1 MKLFLLFLS
10 FFSFKILC
18 VFPGLDKLKDTKDI
32 VPYKISDAVSL
43 IRSCKTKE
51 YKLID
56 PKDYIL
62 DKDQAELEKEL
73 KDIYK
78 KHKVVSLVIMLDY
91 IDLRDNYGNT
101 LEISNYTNLL
111 IEELYVQNIISIETP
126 IIVAVISIKD
136 KKMTMKVEGRISQI
150 ITEQDCYNI
159 LNIVN
164 NYFAY
169 GEYSYGSIELGK
181 LINYYLSNTGFWARN
196 KKFFYMIFL
205 LVFCFCF
212 CYFLSVVAQRIKDRR
227 NMRLTMS
234 DEEKLIKI
242 KDFLKKAKANRKI
255 LSDSCIICLEPFD
268 NCVSI
273 FHTISQ
279 DNRRKEIEK
288 AIEKEKENQRETRNP
303 DNFMETEKDTY
314 MNTYANTN
322 RLAEELNNQ
331 EENNINNENSIDIK
345 NNIKNLKND
354 ENSNNNSNNNNAN
367 NNMDE
372 SIIVQRNSDITDTQI
387 STLPCGHRFHVKCIS
402 QWMLQK
408 KNICP
413 MCREKINVD
422 IPENDDEDLQNELL
436 NIQIELHPAFAL
448 LVFQTINEELTW
460 GAITLPVIN
469 GGLFGGIAGFA
480 FI

>member
-1 MKLFLLFLS
+1 MKLLFLYTLILL
-10 FFSFKILC
+10 SFKILC
-18 VFPGLDKLKDTKDI
+18 KNPIEAPSTD
-32 VPYKISDAVSL
+32 PYQISDIISL
-43 IRSCKTKE
+43 IKSSKTKE
-51 YKLID
+51 YKIID
-56 PKDYIL
+56 PKNYIL
-62 DKDQAELEKEL
+62 DDDQKKLENEL
-73 KDIYK
+73 KDIYT
-78 KHKVVSLVIMLDY
+78 KHKVVSFIIMLDY
-91 IDLRDNYGNT
+91 IDLNDNKGNNM
-101 LEISNYTNLL
+101 EISTYIDLL
-111 IEELYVQNIISIETP
+111 IEELYYQGIINMDTP

-136 KKMTMKVEGRISQI
+136 KKMTMKVEGKISHVV
-150 ITEQDCYNI
+150 TEQDCYNI

-164 NYFAY
+164 NYYAY

-205 LVFCFCF
+205 LIFCFCF
-212 CYFLSVVAQRIKDRR
+212 CYFLSVVAQKIKERR
-227 NMRLTMS
+227 NLRLTMN

-242 KDFLKKAKANRKI
+242 KEFLKKARANRKI
-255 LSDSCIICLEPFD
+255 LSDNCIICLEPFD

-279 DNRRKEIEK
+279 DKNNEEIGK
-288 AIEKEKENQRETRNP
+288 KNQNPNNKFLVTEKESRL
-303 DNFMETEKDTY
+303 
-314 MNTYANTN
+314 NTYANTN
-322 RLAEELNNQ
+322 RLIEEINVQ
-331 EENNINNENSIDIK
+331 EENIINTNEINKQENNTICNNNINDDSI
-345 NNIKNLKND
+345 NI
-354 ENSNNNSNNNNAN
+354 
-367 NNMDE
+367 
-372 SIIVQRNSDITDTQI
+372 QRNSAVTDTQI

-422 IPENDDEDLQNELL
+422 LPENEDEDLQNELL

>member
-1 MKLFLLFLS
+1 MKLLFLYTLILL
-10 FFSFKILC
+10 SFKILC
-18 VFPGLDKLKDTKDI
+18 KNPIEAPSTD
-32 VPYKISDAVSL
+32 PYQISDIISL
-43 IRSCKTKE
+43 IKSSKTKE
-51 YKLID
+51 YKIID
-56 PKDYIL
+56 PKNYIL
-62 DKDQAELEKEL
+62 DDDQKKLENEL
-73 KDIYK
+73 KDIYT
-78 KHKVVSLVIMLDY
+78 KHKVVSFIILLDY
-91 IDLRDNYGNT
+91 IDLNDNKGNNM
-101 LEISNYTNLL
+101 EISTYIDLL
-111 IEELYVQNIISIETP
+111 IEELYYQGIINMDTP

-136 KKMTMKVEGRISQI
+136 KKMTMKVEGKISHVV
-150 ITEQDCYNI
+150 TEQDCYNI

-164 NYFAY
+164 NYYAY

-205 LVFCFCF
+205 LIFCFCF
-212 CYFLSVVAQRIKDRR
+212 CYFLSVVAQKIKERR
-227 NMRLTMS
+227 NLRLTMN

-242 KDFLKKAKANRKI
+242 KEFLKKARANRKI
-255 LSDSCIICLEPFD
+255 LSDNCIICLEPFD

-279 DNRRKEIEK
+279 DKNNEEIGK
-288 AIEKEKENQRETRNP
+288 KTQNPNNKFLVTEKESRL
-303 DNFMETEKDTY
+303 
-314 MNTYANTN
+314 NTYANTN
-322 RLAEELNNQ
+322 RLIEEINVQ
-331 EENNINNENSIDIK
+331 EENIINTNEINKQENNNICNNNINDDSI
-345 NNIKNLKND
+345 NI
-354 ENSNNNSNNNNAN
+354 
-367 NNMDE
+367 
-372 SIIVQRNSDITDTQI
+372 QRNSAVTDTQI

-422 IPENDDEDLQNELL
+422 LPENEDEDLQNELL

>member
-1 MKLFLLFLS
+1 MKLLFLYTLILL
-10 FFSFKILC
+10 SFKILC
-18 VFPGLDKLKDTKDI
+18 KNPIEAPSTD
-32 VPYKISDAVSL
+32 PYQISDIISL
-43 IRSCKTKE
+43 IKSSKTKE
-51 YKLID
+51 YKIID
-56 PKDYIL
+56 PKNYIL
-62 DKDQAELEKEL
+62 DDDQKKLENEL
-73 KDIYK
+73 KDIYT
-78 KHKVVSLVIMLDY
+78 KHKVVSFIIMLDY
-91 IDLRDNYGNT
+91 IDLNDNKGNNM
-101 LEISNYTNLL
+101 EISTYIDLL
-111 IEELYVQNIISIETP
+111 IEELYYQGIINIDTP

-136 KKMTMKVEGRISQI
+136 KKMTMKVEGKISHVV
-150 ITEQDCYNI
+150 TEQDCYNI

-164 NYFAY
+164 NYYAY

-205 LVFCFCF
+205 LIFCFCF
-212 CYFLSVVAQRIKDRR
+212 CYFLSVVAQKIKERR
-227 NMRLTMS
+227 NLRLTMN

-242 KDFLKKAKANRKI
+242 KEFLKKAKANRKI
-255 LSDSCIICLEPFD
+255 LSDNCIICLEPFD

-279 DNRRKEIEK
+279 DKNNEEIGK
-288 AIEKEKENQRETRNP
+288 KNQNPNNKFFVTEKESRL
-303 DNFMETEKDTY
+303 
-314 MNTYANTN
+314 NTYANTN
-322 RLAEELNNQ
+322 RLIEEINVQ
-331 EENNINNENSIDIK
+331 EENIINTNEINKQENNNICNNNINDDSI
-345 NNIKNLKND
+345 NI
-354 ENSNNNSNNNNAN
+354 
-367 NNMDE
+367 
-372 SIIVQRNSDITDTQI
+372 QRNSAVTDTQI

-422 IPENDDEDLQNELL
+422 LPENEDEDLQNELL

>member
-1 MKLFLLFLS
+1 MKLLFLYTLILL
-10 FFSFKILC
+10 SFKILC
-18 VFPGLDKLKDTKDI
+18 KNPIEAPSTD
-32 VPYKISDAVSL
+32 PYQISDIISL
-43 IRSCKTKE
+43 IKSSKTKE
-51 YKLID
+51 YKIID
-56 PKDYIL
+56 PKNYIL
-62 DKDQAELEKEL
+62 DDDQKKLENEL
-73 KDIYK
+73 KDIYT
-78 KHKVVSLVIMLDY
+78 KHKVVSFIILLDY
-91 IDLRDNYGNT
+91 IDLNDNKGNNM
-101 LEISNYTNLL
+101 EISTYIDLL
-111 IEELYVQNIISIETP
+111 IEELYYQGIINMDTP

-136 KKMTMKVEGRISQI
+136 KKMTMKVEGKISQVV
-150 ITEQDCYNI
+150 TEQDCYNI

-164 NYFAY
+164 NYYAY

-205 LVFCFCF
+205 LIFCFCF
-212 CYFLSVVAQRIKDRR
+212 CYFLSVVAQKIKERR
-227 NMRLTMS
+227 NLRLTMN

-242 KDFLKKAKANRKI
+242 KEFLKKAKANRKI
-255 LSDSCIICLEPFD
+255 LSDNCIICLEPFD

-279 DNRRKEIEK
+279 DKNNEETGKKNQNRNNNFL
-288 AIEKEKENQRETRNP
+288 ATEKESRL
-303 DNFMETEKDTY
+303 
-314 MNTYANTN
+314 NTYANTN
-322 RLAEELNNQ
+322 RLIEEINVQ
-331 EENNINNENSIDIK
+331 EENIINTNEINKQENNNICNNNINDDSI
-345 NNIKNLKND
+345 NI
-354 ENSNNNSNNNNAN
+354 
-367 NNMDE
+367 
-372 SIIVQRNSDITDTQI
+372 QRNSAVTDTQI

-422 IPENDDEDLQNELL
+422 LPENEDEDLQNELL

>member
-1 MKLFLLFLS
+1 MKLLFLYLL
-10 FFSFKILC
+10 FFSYQIFCIYP
-18 VFPGLDKLKDTKDI
+18 FSDKPKNPI
-32 VPYKISDAVSL
+32 PYQIPDVISL
-43 IRSCKTKE
+43 IKSCKTKE
-51 YKLID
+51 YKVID
-56 PKDYIL
+56 PKNYIL
-62 DKDQAELEKEL
+62 DSDQAKLEKEL
-73 KDIYK
+73 KDIYN
-78 KHKVVSLVIMLDY
+78 KHKVVSFIIMLDY
-91 IDLRDNYGNT
+91 IDFKDNKGNMM
-101 LEISNYTNLL
+101 EISNYTNLL
-111 IEELYVQNIISIETP
+111 IEELYVQDIVSIDTP

-136 KKMTMKVEGRISQI
+136 KKMTMRVEGRISHV

-164 NYFAY
+164 NYYAY

-205 LVFCFCF
+205 LIFCFCF
-212 CYFLSVVAQRIKDRR
+212 CYFLSVVAQKIKERR
-227 NMRLTMS
+227 NLRLTMN

-242 KDFLKKAKANRKI
+242 KEFLKKAKANRKI
-255 LSDSCIICLEPFD
+255 LSDNCIICLEPFD

-279 DNRRKEIEK
+279 DKNNEETGKKNQNRNNNFL
-288 AIEKEKENQRETRNP
+288 ATEKESRL
-303 DNFMETEKDTY
+303 
-314 MNTYANTN
+314 NTYANTN
-322 RLAEELNNQ
+322 RLIEEINVQ
-331 EENNINNENSIDIK
+331 EENIINTNEINKQENNNICNNNINDDSI
-345 NNIKNLKND
+345 NI
-354 ENSNNNSNNNNAN
+354 
-367 NNMDE
+367 
-372 SIIVQRNSDITDTQI
+372 QRNSAVTDTQI

-422 IPENDDEDLQNELL
+422 LPENEDEDLQNELL

>member
-1 MKLFLLFLS
+1 MKLLFLYTLILL
-10 FFSFKILC
+10 SFKILC
-18 VFPGLDKLKDTKDI
+18 KNPIEAPSTD
-32 VPYKISDAVSL
+32 PYQISDIISL
-43 IRSCKTKE
+43 IKSSKTKE
-51 YKLID
+51 YKIID
-56 PKDYIL
+56 PKNYIL
-62 DKDQAELEKEL
+62 DDDQKKLENEL
-73 KDIYK
+73 KDIYT
-78 KHKVVSLVIMLDY
+78 KHKVVSFIIMLDY
-91 IDLRDNYGNT
+91 IDLNDNKGNNM
-101 LEISNYTNLL
+101 EISTYIDLL
-111 IEELYVQNIISIETP
+111 IEELYYQGIINMDTP

-136 KKMTMKVEGRISQI
+136 KKMTMKVEGKISHVV
-150 ITEQDCYNI
+150 TEQDCYNI

-164 NYFAY
+164 NYYAY

-205 LVFCFCF
+205 LIFCFCF
-212 CYFLSVVAQRIKDRR
+212 CYFLSVVAQKIKERR
-227 NMRLTMS
+227 NLRLTMN

-242 KDFLKKAKANRKI
+242 KEFLKKAKANRKI
-255 LSDSCIICLEPFD
+255 LSDNCIICLEPFD

-279 DNRRKEIEK
+279 DKNNEEIGK
-288 AIEKEKENQRETRNP
+288 KNQNPNNKFLVTEKESRL
-303 DNFMETEKDTY
+303 
-314 MNTYANTN
+314 NTYANTN
-322 RLAEELNNQ
+322 RLIEEINVQ
-331 EENNINNENSIDIK
+331 EENIINTNEINKQENNNICNNNINDDSI
-345 NNIKNLKND
+345 NI
-354 ENSNNNSNNNNAN
+354 
-367 NNMDE
+367 
-372 SIIVQRNSDITDTQI
+372 QRNSAVTDTQI

-422 IPENDDEDLQNELL
+422 LPENEDEDLQNELL

>member
-1 MKLFLLFLS
+1 MKLLFLYTLILL
-10 FFSFKILC
+10 SFKILC
-18 VFPGLDKLKDTKDI
+18 KNPIEAPSTD
-32 VPYKISDAVSL
+32 PYQISDIISL
-43 IRSCKTKE
+43 IKSSKTKE
-51 YKLID
+51 YKIID
-56 PKDYIL
+56 PKNYIL
-62 DKDQAELEKEL
+62 DDDQKKLENEL
-73 KDIYK
+73 KDIYT
-78 KHKVVSLVIMLDY
+78 KHKVVSFIIMLDY
-91 IDLRDNYGNT
+91 IDLNDNKGNNM
-101 LEISNYTNLL
+101 EISTYIDLL
-111 IEELYVQNIISIETP
+111 IEELYYQGIINMDTP

-136 KKMTMKVEGRISQI
+136 KKMTMKVEGKISHVV
-150 ITEQDCYNI
+150 TEQDCYNI

-164 NYFAY
+164 NYYAY

-205 LVFCFCF
+205 LIFCFCF
-212 CYFLSVVAQRIKDRR
+212 CYFLSVVAQKIKERR
-227 NMRLTMS
+227 NLRLTMN

-242 KDFLKKAKANRKI
+242 KEFLKKAKANRKI
-255 LSDSCIICLEPFD
+255 LSDNCIICLEPFD

-279 DNRRKEIEK
+279 DKNNEETGKKNQNRNNNFL
-288 AIEKEKENQRETRNP
+288 ATEKESRL
-303 DNFMETEKDTY
+303 
-314 MNTYANTN
+314 NTYANTN
-322 RLAEELNNQ
+322 RLIEEINVQEQNIINTNEINKQENNNICN
-331 EENNINNENSIDIK
+331 NNINDDSI
-345 NNIKNLKND
+345 NI
-354 ENSNNNSNNNNAN
+354 
-367 NNMDE
+367 
-372 SIIVQRNSDITDTQI
+372 QRNSAVTDTQI

-422 IPENDDEDLQNELL
+422 LPENEDEDLQNELL

>member
-1 MKLFLLFLS
+1 MKLLLFYFL
-10 FFSFKILC
+10 FFSFQIFC
-18 VFPGLDKLKDTKDI
+18 INPFSDKAKSSK
-32 VPYKISDAVSL
+32 PYQISDVISL
-43 IRSCKTKE
+43 IKSCKTKG
-51 YKLID
+51 YKIVD
-56 PKDYIL
+56 PKNYISEA
-62 DKDQAELEKEL
+62 DQVKLEKEL
-73 KDIYK
+73 KEIYN
-78 KHKVVSLVIMLDY
+78 KHKVITFIIMLDY
-91 IDLRDNYGNT
+91 IDFTDYKGNI

-111 IEELYVQNIISIETP
+111 IEELYVQEIVSIDAP

-136 KKMTMKVEGRISQI
+136 KKMTMRVEGRISHI
-150 ITEQDCYNI
+150 ITEQDSYNI
-159 LNIVN
+159 LNIIN
-164 NYFAY
+164 NYYAY

-181 LINYYLSNTGFWARN
+181 LINYYLTNTGFWARN
-196 KKFFYMIFL
+196 KKFFFMIFL
-205 LVFCFCF
+205 LVFCFVF
-212 CYFLSVVAQRIKDRR
+212 CYVLSILAQKIKDRR
-227 NMRLTMS
+227 NLRLTMS
-234 DEEKLIKI
+234 DEEKLLKI
-242 KDFLKKAKANRKI
+242 KEFLKKAKADRKI
-255 LSDSCIICLEPFD
+255 LSDNCIICLEPFD

-279 DNRRKEIEK
+279 DNKKQQE
-288 AIEKEKENQRETRNP
+288 RETKNN
-303 DNFMETEKDTY
+303 DNLMETEKDTY
-314 MNTYANTN
+314 MNTYTNTN
-322 RLAEELNNQ
+322 RLVEEINIQ
-331 EENNINNENSIDIK
+331 EENNINNENSLDINNAFK
-345 NNIKNLKND
+345 NRKKSDNNFSNNLSNNIND
-354 ENSNNNSNNNNAN
+354 
-367 NNMDE
+367 
-372 SIIVQRNSDITDTQI
+372 SINQQRNSVITDTQI

>member
-1 MKLFLLFLS
+1 MKVLFLYTLILL
-10 FFSFKILC
+10 SFKILC
-18 VFPGLDKLKDTKDI
+18 KNPIEAPSTD
-32 VPYKISDAVSL
+32 PYQISDIISL
-43 IRSCKTKE
+43 IKSSKTKE
-51 YKLID
+51 YKIID
-56 PKDYIL
+56 PKNYIL
-62 DKDQAELEKEL
+62 DDDQKKLENEL
-73 KDIYK
+73 KDIYT
-78 KHKVVSLVIMLDY
+78 KHKVVSFIIMLDY
-91 IDLRDNYGNT
+91 IDLNDNKGNNM
-101 LEISNYTNLL
+101 EISTYIDLL
-111 IEELYVQNIISIETP
+111 IEELYYQGIINMDTP

-136 KKMTMKVEGRISQI
+136 KKMTMKVEGKISHVV
-150 ITEQDCYNI
+150 TEQDCYNI

-164 NYFAY
+164 NYYAY

-205 LVFCFCF
+205 LIFCFCF
-212 CYFLSVVAQRIKDRR
+212 CYFLSVVAQKIKERR
-227 NMRLTMS
+227 NLRLTMN

-242 KDFLKKAKANRKI
+242 KEFLKKARANRKI
-255 LSDSCIICLEPFD
+255 LSDNCIICLEPFD

-279 DNRRKEIEK
+279 DKNNEETGKKNQNRNNNFL
-288 AIEKEKENQRETRNP
+288 ATEKESRL
-303 DNFMETEKDTY
+303 
-314 MNTYANTN
+314 NTYANTN
-322 RLAEELNNQ
+322 RLIEEINVQ
-331 EENNINNENSIDIK
+331 EENIINTNEINKQENNNICNNNINDDSI
-345 NNIKNLKND
+345 NI
-354 ENSNNNSNNNNAN
+354 
-367 NNMDE
+367 
-372 SIIVQRNSDITDTQI
+372 QRNSAVTDTQI

-422 IPENDDEDLQNELL
+422 LPENEDEDLQNELL

>member
-1 MKLFLLFLS
+1 MKLLFLYTLILL
-10 FFSFKILC
+10 SFKILC
-18 VFPGLDKLKDTKDI
+18 KNPIEAPSTD
-32 VPYKISDAVSL
+32 PYQISDIISL
-43 IRSCKTKE
+43 IKSSKTKE
-51 YKLID
+51 YKIID
-56 PKDYIL
+56 PKNYIL
-62 DKDQAELEKEL
+62 DDDQKKLENEL
-73 KDIYK
+73 KDIYT
-78 KHKVVSLVIMLDY
+78 KHKVVSFIILLDY
-91 IDLRDNYGNT
+91 IDLNDNKGNNM
-101 LEISNYTNLL
+101 EISTYIDLL
-111 IEELYVQNIISIETP
+111 IEELYYQGIINIDTP

-136 KKMTMKVEGRISQI
+136 KKMTMKVEGKISQVV
-150 ITEQDCYNI
+150 TEQDCYNI

-164 NYFAY
+164 NYYAY

-205 LVFCFCF
+205 LIFCFCF
-212 CYFLSVVAQRIKDRR
+212 CYFLSVVAQKIKERR
-227 NMRLTMS
+227 NLRLTMN

-242 KDFLKKAKANRKI
+242 KEFLKKARANRKI
-255 LSDSCIICLEPFD
+255 LSDNCIICLEPFD

-279 DNRRKEIEK
+279 DKNNEEIGK
-288 AIEKEKENQRETRNP
+288 KNQNPNNKFLVTEKESRL
-303 DNFMETEKDTY
+303 
-314 MNTYANTN
+314 NTYANTN
-322 RLAEELNNQ
+322 RLIEEINVQ
-331 EENNINNENSIDIK
+331 EENIINTNEINKQENNNICNNNINDDSI
-345 NNIKNLKND
+345 NI
-354 ENSNNNSNNNNAN
+354 
-367 NNMDE
+367 
-372 SIIVQRNSDITDTQI
+372 QRNSAVTDTQI

-422 IPENDDEDLQNELL
+422 LPENEDEDLQNELL

>member
-1 MKLFLLFLS
+1 MKLLFLYTLILL
-10 FFSFKILC
+10 SFKILC
-18 VFPGLDKLKDTKDI
+18 KNPIEAPSTD
-32 VPYKISDAVSL
+32 PYQISDIISL
-43 IRSCKTKE
+43 IKSSKTKE
-51 YKLID
+51 YKIID
-56 PKDYIL
+56 PKNYIL
-62 DKDQAELEKEL
+62 DDDQKKLENEL
-73 KDIYK
+73 KDIYT
-78 KHKVVSLVIMLDY
+78 KHKVVSFIIMLDY
-91 IDLRDNYGNT
+91 IDLNDNKGNNM
-101 LEISNYTNLL
+101 EISTYIDLL
-111 IEELYVQNIISIETP
+111 IEELYYQGIINIDTP
-126 IIVAVISIKD
+126 IIVAVVSIKD
-136 KKMTMKVEGRISQI
+136 KKMTMKVEGKISHVV
-150 ITEQDCYNI
+150 TEQDCYNI

-164 NYFAY
+164 NYYAY

-205 LVFCFCF
+205 LIFCFCF
-212 CYFLSVVAQRIKDRR
+212 CYFLSVVAQKIKERR
-227 NMRLTMS
+227 NLRLTMN

-242 KDFLKKAKANRKI
+242 KEFLKKAKANRKI
-255 LSDSCIICLEPFD
+255 LSDNCIICLEPFD

-279 DNRRKEIEK
+279 DKNNEETGKKNQNRNNNFLVT
-288 AIEKEKENQRETRNP
+288 EKESRL
-303 DNFMETEKDTY
+303 
-314 MNTYANTN
+314 NTYANTN
-322 RLAEELNNQ
+322 RLIEEINVQ
-331 EENNINNENSIDIK
+331 EENIINTNEINKQENNNICNNNINDDSI
-345 NNIKNLKND
+345 NI
-354 ENSNNNSNNNNAN
+354 
-367 NNMDE
+367 
-372 SIIVQRNSDITDTQI
+372 QRNSAVTDTQI

-422 IPENDDEDLQNELL
+422 LPENEDEDLQNELL

>member
-1 MKLFLLFLS
+1 MKLLFLYTLILL
-10 FFSFKILC
+10 SFKILC
-18 VFPGLDKLKDTKDI
+18 KNPIEAPSTD
-32 VPYKISDAVSL
+32 PYQISDIISL
-43 IRSCKTKE
+43 IKSSKTKE
-51 YKLID
+51 YKIID
-56 PKDYIL
+56 PKNYIL
-62 DKDQAELEKEL
+62 DDDQKKLENEL
-73 KDIYK
+73 KDIYT
-78 KHKVVSLVIMLDY
+78 KHKVVSFIILLDY
-91 IDLRDNYGNT
+91 IDLNDNKGNNM
-101 LEISNYTNLL
+101 EISTYIDLL
-111 IEELYVQNIISIETP
+111 IEELYYQGIINIDTP
-126 IIVAVISIKD
+126 IIVAVVSIKD
-136 KKMTMKVEGRISQI
+136 KKMTMKVEGKISHVV
-150 ITEQDCYNI
+150 TEQDCYNI

-164 NYFAY
+164 NYYAY

-205 LVFCFCF
+205 LIFCFCF
-212 CYFLSVVAQRIKDRR
+212 CYFLSVVAQKIKERR
-227 NMRLTMS
+227 NLRLTMN

-242 KDFLKKAKANRKI
+242 KEFLKKAKANRKI
-255 LSDSCIICLEPFD
+255 LSDNCIICLEPFD

-279 DNRRKEIEK
+279 DKNNEEIGK
-288 AIEKEKENQRETRNP
+288 KNQNPNNKFLVTEKESRL
-303 DNFMETEKDTY
+303 
-314 MNTYANTN
+314 NTYANTN
-322 RLAEELNNQ
+322 RLIEEINVQ
-331 EENNINNENSIDIK
+331 EENIINTNEINKQENNNICNNNINDDSI
-345 NNIKNLKND
+345 NI
-354 ENSNNNSNNNNAN
+354 
-367 NNMDE
+367 
-372 SIIVQRNSDITDTQI
+372 QRNSAVTDTQI

-422 IPENDDEDLQNELL
+422 LPENEDEDLQNELL

>member
-1 MKLFLLFLS
+1 MKLLFLYTLILL
-10 FFSFKILC
+10 SFKILC
-18 VFPGLDKLKDTKDI
+18 KNPIEAPSTD
-32 VPYKISDAVSL
+32 PYQISDIISL
-43 IRSCKTKE
+43 IKSSKTKE
-51 YKLID
+51 YKIID
-56 PKDYIL
+56 PKNYIL
-62 DKDQAELEKEL
+62 DDDQKKLENEL
-73 KDIYK
+73 KDIYT
-78 KHKVVSLVIMLDY
+78 KHKVVSFIIMLDY
-91 IDLRDNYGNT
+91 IDLNDNKGNNM
-101 LEISNYTNLL
+101 EISTYIDLL
-111 IEELYVQNIISIETP
+111 IEELYYQGIINMDTP

-136 KKMTMKVEGRISQI
+136 KKMTMKVEGKISHVV
-150 ITEQDCYNI
+150 TEQDCYNI

-164 NYFAY
+164 NYYAY

-205 LVFCFCF
+205 LIFCFCF
-212 CYFLSVVAQRIKDRR
+212 CYFLSVVAQKIKERR
-227 NMRLTMS
+227 NLRLTMN

-242 KDFLKKAKANRKI
+242 KEFLKKARANRKI
-255 LSDSCIICLEPFD
+255 LSDNCIICLEPFD

-279 DNRRKEIEK
+279 DKNNEEIGK
-288 AIEKEKENQRETRNP
+288 KNQNPNNKFLVTEKESRL
-303 DNFMETEKDTY
+303 
-314 MNTYANTN
+314 NTYANTN
-322 RLAEELNNQ
+322 RLIEEINVQ
-331 EENNINNENSIDIK
+331 EENIINTNEINKQENNNICNNNINDDSI
-345 NNIKNLKND
+345 NI
-354 ENSNNNSNNNNAN
+354 
-367 NNMDE
+367 
-372 SIIVQRNSDITDTQI
+372 QRNSAVTDTQI

-422 IPENDDEDLQNELL
+422 LPENEDEDLQNELL

>member
-1 MKLFLLFLS
+1 MKLLFLYTLILL
-10 FFSFKILC
+10 SFKILC
-18 VFPGLDKLKDTKDI
+18 KNPIEAPSTD
-32 VPYKISDAVSL
+32 PYQISDIISL
-43 IRSCKTKE
+43 IKSSKTKE
-51 YKLID
+51 YKIID
-56 PKDYIL
+56 PKNYIL
-62 DKDQAELEKEL
+62 DDDQKKLENEL
-73 KDIYK
+73 KDIYT
-78 KHKVVSLVIMLDY
+78 KHKVVSFIIMLDY
-91 IDLRDNYGNT
+91 IDLNDNKGNNM
-101 LEISNYTNLL
+101 EISTYIDLL
-111 IEELYVQNIISIETP
+111 IEELYYQGIINIYTP

-136 KKMTMKVEGRISQI
+136 KKMTMKVEGKISQVV
-150 ITEQDCYNI
+150 TEQDCYNI

-164 NYFAY
+164 NYYAY

-205 LVFCFCF
+205 LIFCFCF
-212 CYFLSVVAQRIKDRR
+212 CYFLSVVAQKIKERR
-227 NMRLTMS
+227 NLRLTMN

-242 KDFLKKAKANRKI
+242 KEFLKKAKANRKI
-255 LSDSCIICLEPFD
+255 LSDNCIICLEPFD

-279 DNRRKEIEK
+279 DKNNEETGKKNQNRNNNFL
-288 AIEKEKENQRETRNP
+288 ATEKESRL
-303 DNFMETEKDTY
+303 
-314 MNTYANTN
+314 NTYANTN
-322 RLAEELNNQ
+322 RLIEEINVQ
-331 EENNINNENSIDIK
+331 EENIINTNEINKQENNNICNNNINDDSI
-345 NNIKNLKND
+345 NI
-354 ENSNNNSNNNNAN
+354 
-367 NNMDE
+367 
-372 SIIVQRNSDITDTQI
+372 QRNSAVTDTQI

-422 IPENDDEDLQNELL
+422 LPENEDEDLQNELL

>member
-1 MKLFLLFLS
+1 MKLLFLYTLILL
-10 FFSFKILC
+10 SFKILC
-18 VFPGLDKLKDTKDI
+18 KNPIEAPSTD
-32 VPYKISDAVSL
+32 PYQISDIISL
-43 IRSCKTKE
+43 IKSSKTKE
-51 YKLID
+51 YKIID
-56 PKDYIL
+56 PKNYIL
-62 DKDQAELEKEL
+62 DDDQKKLENEL
-73 KDIYK
+73 KDIYT
-78 KHKVVSLVIMLDY
+78 KHKVVSFIILLDY
-91 IDLRDNYGNT
+91 IDLNDNKGNNM
-101 LEISNYTNLL
+101 EISTYIDLL
-111 IEELYVQNIISIETP
+111 IEELYYQGIINIDTP

-136 KKMTMKVEGRISQI
+136 KKMTMKVEGKISQVV
-150 ITEQDCYNI
+150 TEQDCYNI

-164 NYFAY
+164 NYYAY

-205 LVFCFCF
+205 LIFCFCF
-212 CYFLSVVAQRIKDRR
+212 CYFLSVVAQKIKERR
-227 NMRLTMS
+227 NLRLTMN

-242 KDFLKKAKANRKI
+242 KEFLKKAKANRKI
-255 LSDSCIICLEPFD
+255 LSDNCIICLEPFD

-279 DNRRKEIEK
+279 DKNNEEIGK
-288 AIEKEKENQRETRNP
+288 KNQNPNNKFLVTEKESRL
-303 DNFMETEKDTY
+303 
-314 MNTYANTN
+314 NTYANTN
-322 RLAEELNNQ
+322 RLIEEINVQKENIINTNEINKQENNNICN
-331 EENNINNENSIDIK
+331 NNINDDSI
-345 NNIKNLKND
+345 NI
-354 ENSNNNSNNNNAN
+354 
-367 NNMDE
+367 
-372 SIIVQRNSDITDTQI
+372 QRNSAVTDTQI

-422 IPENDDEDLQNELL
+422 LPENEDEDLQNELL

>member
-1 MKLFLLFLS
+1 MKLLFLYTLILL
-10 FFSFKILC
+10 SFKILC
-18 VFPGLDKLKDTKDI
+18 KNPIEAPSTD
-32 VPYKISDAVSL
+32 PYQISDIISL
-43 IRSCKTKE
+43 IKSSKTKE
-51 YKLID
+51 YKIID
-56 PKDYIL
+56 PKNYIL
-62 DKDQAELEKEL
+62 DDDQKKLENEL
-73 KDIYK
+73 KDIYT
-78 KHKVVSLVIMLDY
+78 KHKVVSFIILLDY
-91 IDLRDNYGNT
+91 IDLNDNKGNNM
-101 LEISNYTNLL
+101 EISTYIDLL
-111 IEELYVQNIISIETP
+111 IEELYYQGIINIDTP

-136 KKMTMKVEGRISQI
+136 KKMTMKVEGKISHVV
-150 ITEQDCYNI
+150 TEQDCYNI

-164 NYFAY
+164 NYYAY

-205 LVFCFCF
+205 LIFCFCF
-212 CYFLSVVAQRIKDRR
+212 CYFLSVVAQKIKERR
-227 NMRLTMS
+227 NLRLTMN

-242 KDFLKKAKANRKI
+242 KEFLKKAKANRKI
-255 LSDSCIICLEPFD
+255 LSDNCIICLEPFD

-279 DNRRKEIEK
+279 DKNNEEIGK
-288 AIEKEKENQRETRNP
+288 KNQNPNNKFLVTEKESRL
-303 DNFMETEKDTY
+303 
-314 MNTYANTN
+314 NTYANTN
-322 RLAEELNNQ
+322 RLIEEINVQ
-331 EENNINNENSIDIK
+331 EENIINTNEINKQENNNICNNNINDDSI
-345 NNIKNLKND
+345 NI
-354 ENSNNNSNNNNAN
+354 
-367 NNMDE
+367 
-372 SIIVQRNSDITDTQI
+372 QRNSAVTDTQI

-422 IPENDDEDLQNELL
+422 LPENEDEDLQNELL